1 MAQPLP
7 AGIPQLDDTQH
18 SRESIV
24 DALRTSAEAPA
35 AEVAFG
41 TLYAA
46 TIEPDILAVLDRAL
60 REDLDTPDQRLLF
73 RGIHILGGRQM
84 PAAFRPFIAFLRGP
98 PERVE
103 MLGDAITETLAKILA
118 GLFDGDDEPL
128 RTLTT
133 DTKVDL
139 FVRAAG
145 LRAMGT
151 LCFDRRIDRQK
162 FAEFLRQFDE
172 GGLLPKEDDV
182 LWVAWMSVIGVLGMT
197 DLAPRVRAAFADE
210 RISSYLVGE
219 KEFDRL
225 LHEASVRPDDR
236 KRLAGEEMGTIE
248 DVLAELETYPV
259 WNDFGADEI
268 ASNDLDASDLDDG
281 EMTDDELL
289 QWADEDLASDLASRP
304 VHNPFRDVGRNDP
317 CPCGSGRKFKKCCLR
332 QSSE

>member
-1 MAQPLP
+1 MTQALP

-24 DALRTSAEAPA
+24 DALRTSAETPA

-98 PERVE
+98 QERVD

-128 RTLTT
+128 RTLIT

-151 LCFDRRIDRQK
+151 LCFDRRIDRQH
-162 FAEFLRQFDE
+162 FAAFLRRLDDE
-172 GGLLPKEDDV
+172 RLLREEDDV
-182 LWVAWMSVIGVLGMT
+182 LWNAWMAVVGVLGMA
-197 DLAPRVRAAFADE
+197 DLAPRVRAAFTDE
-210 RISSYLVGE
+210 RIPAYLASE
-219 KEFDRL
+219 EDFDRL
-225 LHEASVRPDDR
+225 LQEASARPDDR
-236 KRLAGEEMGTIE
+236 ARLAEEEMGTIE
-248 DVLAELETYPV
+248 DVLAELEVYPA
-259 WNDFGADEI
+259 WKDSDADDVSED
-268 ASNDLDASDLDDG
+268 DLP
-281 EMTDDELL
+281 E
-289 QWADEDLASDLASRP
+289 WAAEDYAPRP

-317 CPCGSGRKFKKCCLR
+317 CPCGSGKKFKKCCLR
-332 QSSE
+332 QSR